1 MAGSLLE
8 AVARARDKRRKA
20 ADAYKTA
27 DDAFRNALVQA
38 HRAHTWNEISE
49 AAGLSYHRVR
59 QAVYQ
64 ARKNG
69 GTDGTE

>member
-8 AVARARDKRRKA
+8 AVARARDKRQTTAAKHKA
-20 ADAYKTA
+20 AHE
-27 DDAFRNALVQA
+27 AFLNTLVQA
-38 HRAHTWNEISE
+38 HRAHTWNEIAE
-49 AAGLSYHRVR
+49 AAGLTYHRVR

-69 GTDGTE
+69 GTDA

>member
-8 AVARARDKRRKA
+8 AVARARDKRRAAAERYKA
-20 ADAYKTA
+20 AD
-27 DDAFRNALVQA
+27 DVFRNALVQA
-38 HRAHTWNEISE
+38 SRAHTWNEIAA

-69 GTDGTE
+69 GTNGTT